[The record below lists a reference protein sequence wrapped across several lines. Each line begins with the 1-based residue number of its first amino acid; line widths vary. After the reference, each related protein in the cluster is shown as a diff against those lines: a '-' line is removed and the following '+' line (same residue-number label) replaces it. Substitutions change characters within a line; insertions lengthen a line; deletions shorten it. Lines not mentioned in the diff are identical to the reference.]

1 MAKQELKQVSPEA
14 AKIICNL
21 ISCKPEEIKDW
32 EAMKVGATNSSYK
45 FTVNGKEYFYRDP
58 GEKTEIYLNRAAEY
72 FAQKV
77 AKEIGLDETFIDM
90 DPETGW
96 KLSYFI
102 EDCEY
107 LDPYKPEDQKIMMDM
122 MRKLHDKAVVS
133 DFEFNFVKQID
144 TYFGFM
150 DELGMKPEKY
160 AEILEKRGIHGVS
173 YDDLIKIVNELK
185 ELEKKVD
192 AEGYKKVLCHN
203 DTWIWNF
210 LRAPDGKVTL
220 IDWEYCG
227 NNYPAADVADFC
239 LTLEFTLDG
248 YIELSELYEGHPLND
263 KEYRFYMANMALCGW
278 HWVIWGIWKEATGW
292 EMGEDLKK
300 WYDKAMQSLEICRDK
315 YK

>member
-1 MAKQELKQVSPEA
+1 
-14 AKIICNL
+14 
-21 ISCKPEEIKDW
+21 
-32 EAMKVGATNSSYK
+32 
-45 FTVNGKEYFYRDP
+45 
-58 GEKTEIYLNRAAEY
+58 
-72 FAQKV
+72 
-77 AKEIGLDETFIDM
+77 M